1 MRNFKNQQGITLVAL
16 IITIIVL
23 IILAAVTI
31 ISVNNMGLVPLA
43 VNGTQNYAIAQE
55 NEGNLVNGITD
66 LVLGAIS
73 NIENG
78 GTGAGGND
86 EDNNWD
92 YVEAKETVNGKK
104 RYK

>member
-1 MRNFKNQQGITLVAL
+1 MKNFKNQKGITLVAL

-31 ISVNNMGLVPLA
+31 ISVNNMGLIPLA
-43 VNGTQNYAIAQE
+43 VNGAQNYAIAQE
-55 NEGNLVNGITD
+55 KEANLVNGITD

-78 GTGAGGND
+78 GTDGSSSSSEEPPKSPQIKDKVG
-86 EDNNWD
+86 
-92 YVEAKETVNGKK
+92 V
-104 RYK
+104 